1 MRDGGIDGS
10 LGVVVHT
17 ACYVIEIG
25 TLLHYVVEACDAR
38 TQHEARH
45 KKTRVSTEII
55 EELGVLSAVQLVFQ
69 SLKIHI

>member
-17 ACYVIEIG
+17 AGYIVEVG

-38 TQHEARH
+38 TQQKTRH
-45 KKTRVSTEII
+45 KKTRVSTDII